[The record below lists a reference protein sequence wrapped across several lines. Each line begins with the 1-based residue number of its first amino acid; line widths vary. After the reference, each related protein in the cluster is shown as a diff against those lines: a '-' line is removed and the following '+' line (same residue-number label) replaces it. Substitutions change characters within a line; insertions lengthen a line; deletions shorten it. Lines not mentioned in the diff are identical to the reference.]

1 MQGAVGEGFV
11 VTVSATAAAAAVQTV
26 ATILTSLLPLVA
38 DTALRLRGAVVLGA
52 VVLGAAAVSGV
63 NLTRLQPGDLFGVSH
78 VFK

>member
-11 VTVSATAAAAAVQTV
+11 VTVSAAAAVQTV
-26 ATILTSLLPLVA
+26 AAILTRLLPSVA
-38 DTALRLRGAVVLGA
+38 ATALRLCGAVVLGA